1 MSKTT
6 TASSGGQV
14 RGAKKVQRKKSNRRR
29 FDASKV
35 KKSSVKRGS
44 ASGSISKKAIE
55 AVTEKGHRKVSQ
67 KRQATTR
74 KAVRNSKM
82 DLRFVFTPLFRR
94 GPSSASPTFA

>member
-1 MSKTT
+1 MGGTVSKTT

-67 KRQATTR
+67 KRQATTASDR
-74 KAVRNSKM
+74 KSVRY
-82 DLRFVFTPLFRR
+82 P
-94 GPSSASPTFA
+94 